1 MIRLVD
7 VCKSFG
13 SKEALHHINL
23 TIEDGETLAIIGGS
37 GSGKSTLLRL
47 LIGLIRPTAGEIWI
61 GDQEISGISEKALD
75 QVRMHM
81 GMDFI
86 KKATGRS
93 EEDIRKLAEEH
104 HLPV

>member
-13 SKEALHHINL
+13 EKEVLHHINL

-61 GDQEISGISEKALD
+61 GNQEITQLSEKEIAK
-75 QVRMHM
+75 VRLHK
-81 GMDFI
+81 GMVF
-86 KKATGRS
+86 KY
-93 EEDIRKLAEEH
+93 
-104 HLPV
+104 